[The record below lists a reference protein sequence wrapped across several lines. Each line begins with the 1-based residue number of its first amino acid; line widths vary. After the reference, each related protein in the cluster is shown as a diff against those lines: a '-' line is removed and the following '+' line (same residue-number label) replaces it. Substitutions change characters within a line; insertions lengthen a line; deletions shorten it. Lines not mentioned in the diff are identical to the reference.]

1 MTGEPA
7 FLAIVSADTVAARAA
22 GIGAAHDPVVHLV
35 AAGDDQR
42 ATSLVGVP
50 GVGGKRAGF
59 ADSVGAVLETL
70 QRVIG
75 QNGAECIW
83 LEHDGTAIAPSPAEL
98 AGEQLLCS
106 FISAFGAEKGPE
118 RGHVLLKNAKSAEG
132 SVLTKLPRRRQVVGG
147 HRAVAGHELPDGNVR
162 QLVRR

>member
-22 GIGAAHDPVVHLV
+22 GIGAVHDPVVHLV

-50 GVGGKRAGF
+50 GVGGKRAGL

-106 FISAFGAEKGPE
+106 FISAFGAAKASNTGTFCL
-118 RGHVLLKNAKSAEG
+118 RMRKALK
-132 SVLTKLPRRRQVVGG
+132 VPF
-147 HRAVAGHELPDGNVR
+147 
-162 QLVRR
+162 